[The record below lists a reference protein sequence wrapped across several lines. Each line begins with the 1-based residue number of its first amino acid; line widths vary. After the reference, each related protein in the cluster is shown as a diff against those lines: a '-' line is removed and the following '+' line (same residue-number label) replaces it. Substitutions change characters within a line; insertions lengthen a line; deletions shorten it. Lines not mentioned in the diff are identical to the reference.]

1 MYDQIAGLIAGA
13 VINYPQGD
21 QAMVMTKL
29 LTSFNVLND
38 HPSICIF
45 RLNSLNQFVFF

>member
-1 MYDQIAGLIAGA
+1 MNDQVAGLIAGA
-13 VINYPQGD
+13 VINYPPRD
-21 QAMVMTKL
+21 QATVMTKL

-38 HPSICIF
+38 HRSICVF